1 MPKIK
6 TKKSVSKRFK
16 VTPRKKIL
24 RRASTQNHFNA
35 RNRGVET
42 LAKRRDKTISPADRK
57 DIKRL
62 MPYH

>member
-6 TKKSVSKRFK
+6 TKKSVSKRFR

-62 MPYH
+62 MPYY